1 MASAAAT
8 FTTYIAAKNK
18 KTLAVTATKGVKRK
32 AHTPTVVRI
41 NGTICEG
48 ILHSL
53 LFLCYLS
60 FVESQLAFELC
71 FKTCKLL

>member
-41 NGTICEG
+41 NGTIC
-48 ILHSL
+48 
-53 LFLCYLS
+53 
-60 FVESQLAFELC
+60 
-71 FKTCKLL
+71 